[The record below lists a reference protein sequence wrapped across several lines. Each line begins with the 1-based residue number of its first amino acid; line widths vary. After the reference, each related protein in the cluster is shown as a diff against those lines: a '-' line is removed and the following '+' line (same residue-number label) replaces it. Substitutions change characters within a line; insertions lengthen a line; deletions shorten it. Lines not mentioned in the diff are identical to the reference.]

1 MKKSTDIRVLKT
13 QKALLEAIEELI
25 KTKQLSCI
33 SITELCNAA
42 KINRNTFYYHYN
54 NINDLIE
61 ENKKILEA
69 ELNEVLDVNNP
80 KSKNTINEICRI
92 LKRHPRFLSIL
103 ISPNCDIN
111 FFEEVFG
118 IASEKARI
126 QVDRNKEIT
135 SPRDVYASYYCNAGC
150 NAVLS
155 TWIRSGMK
163 ESPDEVAEIISLSSR
178 RGPITIL
185 FPGEKY

>member
-13 QKALLEAIEELI
+13 QKALLEALEELI
-25 KTKQLSCI
+25 KTKKLSCI
-33 SITELCNAA
+33 SITELCTAA

-61 ENKKILEA
+61 ENKQILEA
-69 ELNEVLDVNNP
+69 ELSEVLDVNNT
-80 KSKNTINEICRI
+80 KSKNTINEICKI

-126 QVDRNKEIT
+126 QVDRNREIT
-135 SPRDVYASYYCNAGC
+135 STKDIYASYYCNAGC
-150 NAVLS
+150 NAVLGA
-155 TWIRSGMK
+155 WIRGGMK
-163 ESPDEVAEIISLSSR
+163 ESPDEIAEIISLSSR
-178 RGPITIL
+178 KVPITIL
-185 FPGEKY
+185 FPGD

>member
-118 IASEKARI
+118 IASEKQEFR
-126 QVDRNKEIT
+126 
-135 SPRDVYASYYCNAGC
+135 
-150 NAVLS
+150 S
-155 TWIRSGMK
+155 TGTKRSLHQETYMPVIIAM
-163 ESPDEVAEIISLSSR
+163 PDAMQ
-178 RGPITIL
+178 
-185 FPGEKY
+185 Y